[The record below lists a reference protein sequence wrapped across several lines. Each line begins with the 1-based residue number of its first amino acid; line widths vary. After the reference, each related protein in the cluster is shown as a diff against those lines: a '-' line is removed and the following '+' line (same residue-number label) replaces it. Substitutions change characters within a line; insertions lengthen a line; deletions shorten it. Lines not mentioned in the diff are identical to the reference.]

1 MTSTTLM
8 RVKFKN
14 EIVDMKFEDLYR
26 MYKRQVYRNI
36 KKQVGNELVAEELT
50 NDAFVKLHANI
61 DKYSTEEGAIVTWLY
76 AIATNCAIDYI
87 RKKQLE
93 TNSIEEIFPDWA
105 SDESEDRKER
115 LVQLI
120 DNGSNPESQMIQ
132 EETRKKLYQNYESLS
147 TIEQTISGL
156 HYFDG
161 LSYDEIAAELNI
173 PLGTVKAKLHNA
185 RTVLMGAF
193 PKEMRKLATIE
204 R

>member
-1 MTSTTLM
+1 M

-14 EIVDMKFEDLYR
+14 EIVDMKFDDLYK
-26 MYKRQVYRNI
+26 MYKRQVYRLI
-36 KKQVGNELVAEELT
+36 KKLVSDELTAEELT

-61 DKYSTEEGAIVTWLY
+61 EKYSTEEGAIVTWLY
-76 AIATNCAIDYI
+76 RIATNCAIDYV

-93 TNSIEEIFPDWA
+93 SYSIEEIFPDWA
-105 SDESEDRKER
+105 TDDKEDRKER

-132 EETRKKLYQNYESLS
+132 KETSKQLYKNYESLS

-161 LSYDEIAAELNI
+161 LSYDEIATELNM

-185 RTVLMGAF
+185 RTVLMAAF